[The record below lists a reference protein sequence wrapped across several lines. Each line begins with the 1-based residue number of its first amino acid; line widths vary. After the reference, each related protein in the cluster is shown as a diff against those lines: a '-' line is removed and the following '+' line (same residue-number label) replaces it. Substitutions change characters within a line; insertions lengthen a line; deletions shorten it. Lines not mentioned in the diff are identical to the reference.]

1 MRGRRLVAALV
12 ASVACFAALG
22 ASVAVAQNPQ
32 AKTEAAAESPP
43 DLLSGETPD
52 YVPKASTQPAAAP
65 KEVAPT
71 PNASPVVASIR
82 ARLAELRKTSSSDEL
97 VALEDFYNGRDAAL
111 WMTDMGFSSEAIA
124 AIDEMLRAEDWGL
137 SSAAFELPPAGAL
150 PKSPDEAAANEVKLD
165 LAVLKYARYAK
176 GGRTDPAKLN
186 KLFGVADDVIVALA
200 LPVRSFRS
208 RASR

>member
-1 MRGRRLVAALV
+1 MWDAWTALGRGTGCFSR
-12 ASVACFAALG
+12 CFAALG

-82 ARLAELRKTSSSDEL
+82 SKLAELDKTSSSDDC
-97 VALEDFYNGRDAAL
+97 VALEELLQRRGEPL
-111 WMTDMGFSSEAIA
+111 WMTDMGFSREALA
-124 AIDEMLRAEDWGL
+124 VIDEILRAEIG
-137 SSAAFELPPAGAL
+137 AFERGFRPPAG
-150 PKSPDEAAANEVKLD
+150 
-165 LAVLKYARYAK
+165 
-176 GGRTDPAKLN
+176 G
-186 KLFGVADDVIVALA
+186 
-200 LPVRSFRS
+200 
-208 RASR
+208 RASDFA

>member
-12 ASVACFAALG
+12 ASVTCFAALG
-22 ASVAVAQNPQ
+22 ASVVVAQTRSVNPQ

-52 YVPKASTQPAAAP
+52 YVPKASAQPTAAP

-97 VALEDFYNGRDAAL
+97 VALEEFYNGRDAAL
-111 WMTDMGFSSEAIA
+111 WMTDMGFSSEALA

-137 SSAAFELPPAGAL
+137 SSAAFEQRSAHTG
-150 PKSPDEAAANEVKLD
+150 SPTLSSSRRRA
-165 LAVLKYARYAK
+165 
-176 GGRTDPAKLN
+176 
-186 KLFGVADDVIVALA
+186 
-200 LPVRSFRS
+200 RS
-208 RASR
+208 RNRPTKPPPTRSSSISPY